1 MVFVVLDM
9 LCLPDLGRPF
19 RPRTSRI
26 GGPGEARYTS
36 FEGVAYRGVVP
47 RFDDVRRQ
55 LRALAVAG
63 LPVDELWRRS
73 DATLRTLVPWDFSAW
88 GQVDPATLLST
99 GCLVLGAPFDSAREA
114 EVFSLEHADGE
125 VNRLIDLVHR
135 TPPAG
140 GLRVDTEGQPHRT
153 ARFGRLLAPLGLRD
167 DVRVALMRDGFCWAS
182 LYAYRRGADF
192 TPDEVATLG
201 ALSGD
206 LADGVRLSLLR
217 ADAGAGAQ
225 DDLGAPG
232 LVLVAPDGSL
242 SAVSEVA
249 QEWLR
254 RLGPDGRLPSALAAL
269 TACLRSSAP
278 GPRNLRLQTV
288 DGRWVVLHA
297 SHLDGAGAAVIIE
310 AARPIEV
317 AEVLCAAYGLSGR
330 ERDVVGPVLRGES
343 NRSVAKEL
351 GISEHTVKEHLKS
364 VFAKV
369 NVLSR
374 GELAGR
380 LLHEQYLPRRDAG
393 VPPAARGWFREPA

>member
-1 MVFVVLDM
+1 M
-9 LCLPDLGRPF
+9 
-19 RPRTSRI
+19 
-26 GGPGEARYTS
+26 
-36 FEGVAYRGVVP
+36 AYRDLVP
-47 RFDDVRRQ
+47 RLDDVRRQ

-63 LPVDELWRRS
+63 LPVEELWRRS

-99 GCLVLGAPFDSAREA
+99 GCLVLGVPFDGAREA
-114 EVFSLEHADGE
+114 EVFALEHADGE

-140 GLRVDTEGQPHRT
+140 GLRVDTDGDPHRS
-153 ARFGRLLAPLGLRD
+153 ARFGRLLEPLGVRD

-182 LYAYRRGADF
+182 LYAYRRSTDF
-192 TPDEVATLG
+192 TAEEVAALG

-217 ADAGAGAQ
+217 ADAGAGVG

-232 LVLVAPDGSL
+232 LVLVARDGTL
-242 SAVSEVA
+242 SASSEVA
-249 QEWLR
+249 EDWLR
-254 RLGPDGRLPSALAAL
+254 LLAPDGRLPSAVSAL
-269 TACLRSSAP
+269 TACLWSSTP
-278 GPRNLRLQTV
+278 GPRSLRLQAV

-297 SHLDGAGAAVIIE
+297 SHLEGAGAAVIIE

-317 AEVLCAAYGLSGR
+317 AEVLCAAYGLSAR
-330 ERDVVGPVLRGES
+330 ERDVVGLVLRGEG
-343 NRSVAKEL
+343 NRAVAKAL

-364 VFAKV
+364 VFGKV
-369 NVLSR
+369 QVLSR
-374 GELAGR
+374 GELAAR

-393 VPPAARGWFREPA
+393 VPAAARGWFREPA